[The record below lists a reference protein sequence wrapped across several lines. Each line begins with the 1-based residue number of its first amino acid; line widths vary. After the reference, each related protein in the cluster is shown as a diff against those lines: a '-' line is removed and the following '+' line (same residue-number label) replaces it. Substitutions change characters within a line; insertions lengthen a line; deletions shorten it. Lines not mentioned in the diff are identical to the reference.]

1 MTGDDQMQLE
11 VRIVSGVVPCICNSN
26 SPKDGSW
33 YNLPNLFDGAVN
45 FPVAPAFKNFPH
57 SVRHYPSEAKKIEE
71 HVP

>member
-11 VRIVSGVVPCICNSN
+11 VRIVSD